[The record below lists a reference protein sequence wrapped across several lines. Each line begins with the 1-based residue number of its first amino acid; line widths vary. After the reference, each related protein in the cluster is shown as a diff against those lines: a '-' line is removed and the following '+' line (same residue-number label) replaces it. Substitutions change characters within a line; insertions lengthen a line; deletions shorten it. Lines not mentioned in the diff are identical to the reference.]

1 MGCLSRVIFCVSMSV
16 LLAACQPNKGH
27 KFRTWLQDNHYLI
40 ASDSTALIVEYTV
53 SDCLNCDYRINGFV
67 HDLQRRYAV
76 NDTNVFIVVD
86 YKREAEQPQ
95 IKQVLFQL
103 LGKDFQLIRMQNV
116 REYLNSYKTS
126 IITDEVYAKG
136 NARYYLIKL

>member
-1 MGCLSRVIFCVSMSV
+1 VI
-16 LLAACQPNKGH
+16 LLAACQPYKGH
-27 KFRTWLQDNHYLI
+27 EFRTWLQKNHYRI
-40 ASDSTALIVEYTV
+40 ANDSTALIVEYTV

-67 HDLQRRYAV
+67 HDLQQRYSL
-76 NDTNVFIVVD
+76 NDTNVFVVVD

-103 LGKDFQLIRMQNV
+103 FRKDFQLIQQEKV

-126 IITDEVYAKG
+126 VITDAAYRKG
-136 NARYYLIKL
+136 NARYYIVKL